1 MTNMGAYSITGEG
14 MFNITTGTEFLL
26 LGFSEVRELQLV
38 HGMMFLLVYLAA
50 LMGNLLIVT
59 VTALDE
65 RLHTPMYFFLSNL
78 ALIDLCLISVTVPK
92 SVVNSLTNNRSISFL
107 GCVLQV
113 LFFISLA
120 STEMILLTVM
130 SHDRYTAICHPLRY
144 EVVMNRGACGKMAA
158 ASWLSGGLSGLMHM
172 ATTFSEPFCG
182 SHVIH
187 HFFCE
192 APHLLAQA
200 GSTVIL
206 REVKVTIFTA
216 SLSFLCFISIIISY
230 IRIFSIV
237 LKIPSVEGRSKA
249 FSTCLPHLVVVI
261 LFLSAGAFAYLKSK
275 SNGPSGVDL
284 FLSMFYSIV
293 PPAMNP
299 IIYSLRNR
307 ELKLLKLSGSDWIMA
322 EMDISALIAYLLV
335 SVFYTGCPPTL
346 NPLIYSLRNK
356 EHEGCPEEGS

>member
-1 MTNMGAYSITGEG
+1 
-14 MFNITTGTEFLL
+14 MFNITTGMEFLL

-144 EVVMNRGACGKMAA
+144 EVVMNRGACGKMVA
-158 ASWLSGGLSGLMHM
+158 ASWLSGGLSTLMHT
-172 ATTFSEPFCG
+172 ATTFSKPFCG

-216 SLSFLCFISIIISY
+216 SLSFLCFISIILSY

-307 ELKLLKLSGSDWIMA
+307 ELKVGLRRMLCGTIDRGAFWEKCVR
-322 EMDISALIAYLLV
+322 DIAM
-335 SVFYTGCPPTL
+335 G
-346 NPLIYSLRNK
+346 RK
-356 EHEGCPEEGS
+356 